1 MIDFVKVGS
10 KITKCREE
18 LNLTQK
24 DVAEKLFVSR
34 QLVSKWE
41 NGLGIPSIDVLLELS
56 LLFRVT
62 FEELLCLDEELLC
75 LDEELF
81 VDEHDIF
88 KGRNRLFIVQSVID
102 GKIKI
107 NLSEVFYQFSPIERM
122 MVLKAIKDESLNANM
137 DELLPKL
144 TIGEQTFLRKENDK

>member
-41 NGLGIPSIDVLLELS
+41 NGSGIPSIDVLLELS

-62 FEELLCLDEELLC
+62 F
-75 LDEELF
+75 EELF

>member
-41 NGLGIPSIDVLLELS
+41 NGSGIPSIDVLLELS

-62 FEELLCLDEELLC
+62 FEELLC

-122 MVLKAIKDESLNANM
+122 MILKAIKDESLNANM

-144 TIGEQTFLRKENDK
+144 TIGEQTFIRKENDKWF